1 MTFSEW
7 NIKFI
12 LFTVGNTLHIEVYEV
27 NEDDMNDCTWGAIR
41 WTI

>member
-7 NIKFI
+7 NIRFI

-27 NEDDMNDCTWGAIR
+27 NGDDDELLHLGRQGRI
-41 WTI
+41 